1 MKPQNIM
8 VDLAGAAHLMDF
20 GIARAADISGLT
32 VTGTVIGTPDYMS
45 PEQVRGE
52 KATPA
57 ADIFSFGVILYELL
71 TGDLPYRADTAAS
84 RILMRLTK
92 KPQPPRQLRREIPKY
107 LESVVLKCLEV
118 DPALR
123 YPSAEAIVQD
133 LDRHH
138 VDRALTV
145 RMTRAVAR
153 RRSSLALAAVL
164 GLAAVG
170 GAYMWARTRGPAAAP
185 PEGPVHTVAILPIT
199 NAAGTAELEWLR
211 AGLPEM
217 LVTDLA
223 QSRYVR
229 PVPGERVF
237 RVLRQLGIAEQTRF
251 DEAALESISKL
262 APADSVLYGQLVESG
277 GRLRLDLSLR
287 KAGSGVPLPI
297 KAEGSPADVFALVDS
312 LTATLKQNLDLSPA
326 QLRADD
332 DRSIREV
339 STGSIEALR
348 EYQEGASDLQKGANQ
363 TAIVHLK
370 AATAK
375 DPTFAMAYARL
386 AEASL
391 NAGEQHEAD
400 AAIER
405 ANALAL
411 KSPLPLLDRYR
422 IHATAALVKE
432 DYETAVTS
440 YGEMAKLYP
449 RDPDV
454 QVGLAQALREVGKL
468 PEAILAYRRVLEI
481 APGNKM
487 ALLSIGRVQ
496 IAAGQNQE
504 ALDSARRALD
514 SGLFKG
520 DAEALGT
527 VHSVMGVAHREM
539 GQLDLALQN
548 LNRSLDL
555 RKQAGDKRGQAVTLN
570 NLAQVY
576 DLQGQPEKALEQQ
589 KKVLAIARE
598 MGDRERESNA
608 LVEIGLVYKVW
619 GKLDPALASFRD
631 SLQIEMG
638 RQDHANLANRLNHV
652 ADVYRL
658 KGQYDDALVYLEQA
672 RSHLEKSDD
681 TAERANNLA
690 SIGLIKKAQGH
701 YDEAIAAYLEAV
713 RLFGEG
719 EQQMGVGNV
728 HQYLAEVYGAQGRY
742 GDALKSLQKSASIY
756 DTLKVEHGQEE
767 IKAPL
772 GKLYTAMGRLDEAE
786 KLLADPAPKAD
797 GHEHGGHGD
806 DQAAERLLA
815 RAALFHLRGRKDEA
829 AVAYEQANVAANL
842 SGQKET
848 AVLSR
853 VELSRLYLEQGKLD
867 AASRLAQRTRDEARA
882 ARLAPLEAEAA
893 AAQAAVLLAR
903 GEAEPARRAAL
914 EALSLADRFSGRPL
928 LYRTNGVLG
937 DALAKLGRP
946 ADALEAYA
954 KAASILDWIRGSL
967 PPEDVAAF
975 ISRPDVK
982 VFARRALAVLD
993 KSGRPEAEPL
1003 RKWAGGA
1010 SS

>member
-1 MKPQNIM
+1 
-8 VDLAGAAHLMDF
+8 
-20 GIARAADISGLT
+20 
-32 VTGTVIGTPDYMS
+32 MS

-52 KATPA
+52 KATAA

-71 TGDLPYRADTAAS
+71 TGDLPYKADTAAS

-92 KPQPPRQLRREIPKY
+92 KPAPPRQLRREIPKY
-107 LESVVLKCLEV
+107 LEAIVLKCLEV

-123 YPSAEAIVQD
+123 YPTTDAIIQD

-138 VDRALTV
+138 VDRGLTV
-145 RMTRAVAR
+145 RMTRAVSR
-153 RRSSLALAAVL
+153 RRAPLVAMAAL
-164 GLAAVG
+164 GLALLG
-170 GAYMWARTRGPAAAP
+170 GAWYWTRMRTPAPTA

-199 NAAGTAELEWLR
+199 NAAGTAGLEWLR
-211 AGLPEM
+211 SGLPEM

-229 PVPGERVF
+229 PVPSERVS

-251 DEAALESISKL
+251 DEAALESVSKL
-262 APADSVLYGQLVESG
+262 VPADSVLYGQLVESG
-277 GRLRLDLSLR
+277 GKLRLDLSLR

-297 KAEGSPADVFALVDS
+297 KAEGSTEDVFALVDS
-312 LTATLKQNLDLSPA
+312 LTATVKQSLDLTPG
-326 QLRADD
+326 QIGADD

-339 STGSIEALR
+339 STGSLDALR
-348 EYQEGASDLQKGANQ
+348 AYQAGLTDLQKGANQ
-363 TAIVHLK
+363 TAIAHLK
-370 AATAK
+370 EATTK
-375 DPTFAMAYARL
+375 DPAFAMAFARL

-391 NAGEQHEAD
+391 NAGEQHEAE
-400 AAIER
+400 AAVER
-405 ANALAL
+405 ANTIAL
-411 KSPLPLLDRYR
+411 KAPLPLLDRYR

-468 PEAILAYRRVLEI
+468 PEAIETYRRVLEL
-481 APGNKM
+481 APGHKV
-487 ALLSIGRVQ
+487 ALLNIGRVQ

-504 ALDSARRALD
+504 ALTSAQRALD
-514 SGLFKG
+514 SGLFQG
-520 DAEALGT
+520 DPEALGT
-527 VHSVMGVAHREM
+527 VHSVMGVAYREM

-589 KKVLAIARE
+589 RKVLAIARE

-619 GKLDPALASFRD
+619 GKLDLALASFRD

-672 RSHLEKSDD
+672 RSHLEKSEDS
-681 TAERANNLA
+681 AERANNLA

-701 YDEAIAAYLEAV
+701 YDEAIASYLEAV
-713 RLFGEG
+713 RLFGQG

-742 GDALKSLQKSASIY
+742 GDALKSLQQSASIY
-756 DTLKVEHGQEE
+756 DTLKVEHGREE

-772 GKLYTAMGRLDEAE
+772 GKLYTAIGRLDEAE
-786 KLLADPAPKAD
+786 KLLGEPAAKAG

-815 RAALFHLRGRKDEA
+815 RAALFQLRGRKDEA
-829 AVAYEQANVAANL
+829 AQAYEQANVAANL

-853 VELSRLYLEQGKLD
+853 VELSRLYLERGDLD
-867 AASRLAQRTRDEARA
+867 AAYRLVQRTREEARV

-914 EALSLADRFSGRPL
+914 EALSLADRYSGRPL

-946 ADALEAYA
+946 QDALEAYA

-967 PPEDVAAF
+967 PPEDVASF
-975 ISRPDVK
+975 VGRPDVK
-982 VFARRALAVLD
+982 AFARRTLALLD
-993 KSGRPEAEPL
+993 KGGRPEAEPL